1 MIHSIGHQKFKQC
14 GLEDKTMI
22 KDKQQMLFSHR
33 QIAAIILPLLLQ
45 NLLSITI
52 GMADSMMV
60 SNKGEAA
67 FAGVSLVNSLDTVL
81 ITLFN
86 SLAAGGSVVLAQA
99 MGRKDREYSCKA
111 AKQMLY
117 ATTIMATVIALTV
130 QIFRV
135 PLLRLL
141 FGEVEESVF
150 QNALVYFFFV
160 SISFPFLAIE
170 NSIAATL
177 RAQGDSMT
185 SLKISMLMNLL
196 NIGGNAAL
204 IYGLDLGA
212 AGAAIATLLSRM
224 IGACIQVIIIHNPK
238 RYIHIKRMLHYR
250 PDGEVIKS
258 ILRIGVP
265 NGIENTMFQF
275 GRLMTSSLVSLLG
288 TVSIAAN
295 AAALSLANFQY
306 TTGGAI
312 QSSMVAVVG
321 RCVGA
326 EKKDQAKHYT
336 WLLLGIAYV
345 AIISVVVILSV
356 FATPLLSLYGLSGET
371 SDVARRLLLYQGAVS
386 VFIWPIGFCLPP
398 AFRAAS
404 DVKFT
409 MLVSTFSMW
418 IFRVALAYVMAL
430 ETVSIFGIF
439 SFPGLGM
446 GVMGVWVAMTVD
458 WVFRTI
464 LFLWRLLS
472 GKWLT
477 QYRGVRLKKT

>member
-1 MIHSIGHQKFKQC
+1 
-14 GLEDKTMI
+14 MI

-45 NLLSITI
+45 NLLSIMI
-52 GMADSMMV
+52 GMADSVMV

-67 FAGVSLVNSLDTVL
+67 FAGVSLVNSLDTLLV
-81 ITLFN
+81 TLFGA
-86 SLAAGGSVVLAQA
+86 LTAGGSVVLAQA
-99 MGRKDREYSCKA
+99 MGRSDQKYACKA

-117 ATTIMATVIALTV
+117 ATTIMAAAITAVVL
-130 QIFRV
+130 IFRV

-141 FGEVEESVF
+141 FGEVEDSVF
-150 QNALVYFFFV
+150 QSALAYFFFIA
-160 SISFPFLAIE
+160 ISFPFLAIE

-185 SLKISMLMNLL
+185 SLKISLLMNLL
-196 NIGGNAAL
+196 NIGGNAIL
-204 IYGLDLGA
+204 IYGMDLGA
-212 AGAAIATLLSRM
+212 AGAAIATLFSRAT
-224 IGACIQVIIIHNPK
+224 GACIKLIIIHHKK
-238 RYIHIKRMLHYR
+238 RYIHIEHMLRYR
-250 PDGEVIKS
+250 PDGEVIKA

-306 TTGGAI
+306 TTGAAI
-312 QSSMVAVVG
+312 QNSMVAVVG
-321 RCVGA
+321 RCIGA

-356 FATPLLSLYGLSGET
+356 FTTPLLSLYGLSGET
-371 SDVARRLLLYQGAVS
+371 SEVARRLLLYHGLVS
-386 VFIWPIGFCLPP
+386 AFIWPIGFCLPP

-418 IFRVALAYVMAL
+418 IFRVALAYVLAL
-430 ETVSIFGIF
+430 ESVSIFGIL
-439 SFPGLGM
+439 SFPGFGM
-446 GVMGVWVAMTVD
+446 GVMGVWVAMTLD
-458 WVFRTI
+458 WGFRTI

-477 QYRGVRLKKT
+477 KYRGDKLKDT